1 MFCPNCRAKIPDD
14 AEICPIC
21 NKSTD
26 KPVRKRFNRL
36 KFLVIFSDYFTLV
49 ANAINIVLLI
59 TASHYA
65 QNLEYGLFFTRIIRY
80 NIDPA
85 IITADIIFGIL
96 FLILPIF
103 SSLGH
108 YYMKKLR
115 KFGLIMATCAS
126 GAVALCTMLY
136 PFTLFFLTGILSPV
150 LHFMIVQIIITSI
163 VTVALFTYFWKRNSF
178 IY

>member
-1 MFCPNCRAKIPDD
+1 MFCPNCRAKIPDE

-21 NKSTD
+21 SKSTD
-26 KPVRKRFNRL
+26 KPIRKRFNRL
-36 KFLVIFSDYFTLV
+36 KFLIIFSDYFTLV
-49 ANAINIVLLI
+49 ANAINIVLLV

-65 QNLEYGLFFTRIIRY
+65 KNLEYGLFFAR
-80 NIDPA
+80 A
-85 IITADIIFGIL
+85 ISHNSHPDLMTADIIFGIL

-115 KFGLIMATCAS
+115 RFGLIMATYAS

-136 PFTLFFLTGILSPV
+136 PFTIFFLTGILSPV
-150 LHFMIVQIIITSI
+150 LPFMTVQIIVTSV
-163 VTVALFTYFWKRNSF
+163 VTVALFIYFWKRNSF